1 MSRRKPLVVDS
12 DDEFGAIDDA
22 DFLTAESTAQASRN
36 TLKRKSTSTVKSN
49 PQGKKVKSEAA
60 CIPLAQEILQ
70 QTWGFSS
77 FRLKQEA
84 VIARLISG
92 HSAVVIFPTGG
103 GKSLVYQIPALA
115 FDEYDKFCNIK
126 PGGGVTLVDQVDALK
141 KRGVSA
147 AAMDSTQSREAWLQ
161 TMEKLRN
168 NTLKL
173 LYVAP
178 ERLNNEGFVEMINQ
192 TKSPESQLVQATP
205 KVADDICDAFDV
217 DPDGVFRTTTYR
229 PNLRL
234 LAEAYA
240 TRESKY
246 SALQDF
252 LSYQKN
258 PSIVYVQTHKQ
269 TEDVCERLKAIGLN
283 AYAYHAGM
291 LSEVRTAVQ
300 ERFMRTKN
308 IIIVATIAFGMGID
322 KPDIRN
328 IVHFSVPKS
337 LEGYSQ
343 EIGRAGRDGL
353 ETTCLTYLCAE
364 DLGELQDLHRNTQP
378 GDIVERST
386 NDESKQWD
394 IRVNA
399 LGLLNAQLELRW
411 ELFRATTPKY
421 ASYKFTKTPVFD
433 ANTVDDSQVTKV
445 LKQAS
450 KTSKKWIQL
459 DVDLAARNAACDRTL
474 VVRKL
479 QEWHD
484 SGAVEL
490 QPSGVINRF
499 RVLKDFP
506 QGNMEK
512 EHLASALHTYFE
524 TSEKDGMARI
534 CNVVDLITARACLSR
549 GLARHFGDEKTVPTT
564 GCGHCSFCITRKPV
578 SFDREQ
584 NRSRFG
590 RIDEKKFN
598 AILAATKV
606 RDDPRFLARVAF
618 GISSPRVTMEKLGK
632 LAVFGSMD
640 DCDFEELVER
650 FRQVCKS

>member
-1 MSRRKPLVVDS
+1 M
-12 DDEFGAIDDA
+12 
-22 DFLTAESTAQASRN
+22 
-36 TLKRKSTSTVKSN
+36 
-49 PQGKKVKSEAA
+49 
-60 CIPLAQEILQ
+60 
-70 QTWGFSS
+70 
-77 FRLKQEA
+77 
-84 VIARLISG
+84 
-92 HSAVVIFPTGG
+92 
-103 GKSLVYQIPALA
+103 
-115 FDEYDKFCNIK
+115 
-126 PGGGVTLVDQVDALK
+126 
-141 KRGVSA
+141 
-147 AAMDSTQSREAWLQ
+147 
-161 TMEKLRN
+161 
-168 NTLKL
+168 
-173 LYVAP
+173 
-178 ERLNNEGFVEMINQ
+178 
-192 TKSPESQLVQATP
+192 
-205 KVADDICDAFDV
+205 
-217 DPDGVFRTTTYR
+217 
-229 PNLRL
+229 
-234 LAEAYA
+234 
-240 TRESKY
+240 
-246 SALQDF
+246 
-252 LSYQKN
+252 
-258 PSIVYVQTHKQ
+258 
-269 TEDVCERLKAIGLN
+269 
-283 AYAYHAGM
+283 
-291 LSEVRTAVQ
+291 
-300 ERFMRTKN
+300 
-308 IIIVATIAFGMGID
+308 
-322 KPDIRN
+322 
-328 IVHFSVPKS
+328 
-337 LEGYSQ
+337 
-343 EIGRAGRDGL
+343 
-353 ETTCLTYLCAE
+353 
-364 DLGELQDLHRNTQP
+364 
-378 GDIVERST
+378 
-386 NDESKQWD
+386 
-394 IRVNA
+394 NA

-640 DCDFEELVER
+640 DCDFEVCYTNLPFLLPHLCRGGRGLQDRYRSLLNGFGRSARVELIR
-650 FRQVCKS
+650 CSLWLFRSTCTWSYRSSY